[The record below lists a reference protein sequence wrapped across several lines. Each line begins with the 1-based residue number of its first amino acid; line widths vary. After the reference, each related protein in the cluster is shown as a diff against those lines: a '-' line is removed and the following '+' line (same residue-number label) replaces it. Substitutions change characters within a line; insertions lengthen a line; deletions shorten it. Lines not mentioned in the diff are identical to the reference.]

1 MIFTVADH
9 RHHLLPGTRPTAL
22 DQRRQK
28 RAADPAPTTPLGDVH
43 GILNSEAIC
52 APAAIGSGVAVA
64 GRAALATRLGLQ
76 AAAGGGEYGTELS
89 TRRVIGTGRGPPS
102 ELLRLYPPCGPATAA
117 QLILGQG
124 AYCNRPGLMTP
135 PHAA

>member
-28 RAADPAPTTPLGDVH
+28 RAADPAPTTPFGDVH

-52 APAAIGSGVAVA
+52 APAAIGSGVAAA

-76 AAAGGGEYGTELS
+76 AAAGEANTELS
-89 TRRVIGTGRGPPS
+89 CRPAEVIGTGRGPPS
-102 ELLRLYPPCGPATAA
+102 ELLRLYPPVDRRRRRSLSSDKAV
-117 QLILGQG
+117 
-124 AYCNRPGLMTP
+124 
-135 PHAA
+135 